1 MALLFLARLK
11 VAKHSFLTATPE
23 NQQSVARNQVT
34 ALGSMIKLIGST
46 LTPPEKVK
54 IVQEVMSIDWNG
66 AADPLLQS
74 LMRDEKTKRGNMRD
88 YTAFISY
95 FTTEEWAL
103 LLSADCTMDGKLNV
117 LIERLLELGGRFLSE
132 HTKKLGGSLWI
143 EVSGSRM
150 LSEETKQILRTSFN
164 TTLTR
169 SLNNLNDPIVQ
180 YVILPSPAVFE
191 REHPQLFNTIFPNSK
206 PIPCKVDERTLM
218 TQDAMVQC
226 RNRRPQLADRS
237 NSVLNLGDLGCGSSS
252 GNLNNSNI
260 DRMSNFV
267 LQGMAQ
273 MQATQSKLVELM
285 MGSGGP
291 KSLKGLQSG
300 VDLSPTALRTPPR
313 RTLTMPGP
321 LDGDQQPNSPEQLQI
336 ADGLEPIT
344 NVPPPLALVHSHQQL
359 NARPIDGPPSSSAAI
374 GLPSSEK
381 KTTPRLYHESA

>member
-164 TTLTR
+164 KTLTR
-169 SLNNLNDPIVQ
+169 SLNNLKDPIVQ
-180 YVILPSPAVFE
+180 YM
-191 REHPQLFNTIFPNSK
+191 IF
-206 PIPCKVDERTLM
+206 
-218 TQDAMVQC
+218 
-226 RNRRPQLADRS
+226 
-237 NSVLNLGDLGCGSSS
+237 
-252 GNLNNSNI
+252 
-260 DRMSNFV
+260 
-267 LQGMAQ
+267 
-273 MQATQSKLVELM
+273 
-285 MGSGGP
+285 
-291 KSLKGLQSG
+291 
-300 VDLSPTALRTPPR
+300 
-313 RTLTMPGP
+313 
-321 LDGDQQPNSPEQLQI
+321 
-336 ADGLEPIT
+336 
-344 NVPPPLALVHSHQQL
+344 
-359 NARPIDGPPSSSAAI
+359 
-374 GLPSSEK
+374 
-381 KTTPRLYHESA
+381 